1 MVIVVLSEYCD
12 SRMLSESSEMVRRTP
27 RYVKPTRADCKSGV
41 GIFPGFMGPW
51 NNNSKFLGVGCC
63 SWRVGLWGNGGAR
76 ERVGRK
82 LEVSP
87 SGGDALAATISIDYE
102 EVMRGEM

>member
-1 MVIVVLSEYCD
+1 
-12 SRMLSESSEMVRRTP
+12 
-27 RYVKPTRADCKSGV
+27 
-41 GIFPGFMGPW
+41 
-51 NNNSKFLGVGCC
+51 
-63 SWRVGLWGNGGAR
+63 
-76 ERVGRK
+76 VGRK